1 MTINSFDGLRLSQL
15 PLRVRLLFT
24 GFLLVTC
31 SGLLMAA
38 VQILLTHGMADG
50 KPGLSIEDIKYS
62 YHGNRSGSKLEA
74 MLNGAMKPMAP
85 DAVRFQLIQ
94 WARDGAPA
102 ADWPDHTE
110 PLVQG
115 HCGSCHNG
123 QSSLPNF
130 LKLEVLQQAAAVD
143 QGESYT
149 GLTRSSH
156 IHLFSISFIFMF
168 VGGIFAFAQFPR
180 GWQSVLMLTPFLAL
194 FADTLSWWLT
204 KLWPGFAWLTMISGL
219 AYGVAGTVMIVV
231 SLRQMWFGKPGAR
244 G

>member
-1 MTINSFDGLRLSQL
+1 MIRPPFDRLRLSHL

-74 MLNGAMKPMAP
+74 MLKGAMKPMAA
-85 DAVRFQLIQ
+85 DDVRFQLIQ

-102 ADWPDHTE
+102 LDWSGHIE
-110 PLVQG
+110 PLVQA
-115 HCGSCHNG
+115 HCGACHNG

-130 LKLEVLQQAAAVD
+130 LKLDVLQQAAAVD
-143 QGESYT
+143 QGESYSV
-149 GLTRSSH
+149 LTRSSH
-156 IHLFSISFIFMF
+156 IHLFSIGFIFMF
-168 VGGIFAFAQFPR
+168 IGGIFAFAKFPH
-180 GWQSVLMLTPFLAL
+180 GLQSVLMVTPFLAL

-204 KLWPGFAWLTMISGL
+204 KLWPGFAWLTMISGVC
-219 AYGVAGTVMIVV
+219 YGLAGTIMIAV
-231 SLRQMWFGKPGAR
+231 SLWQMWFTDRVGEE
-244 G
+244 